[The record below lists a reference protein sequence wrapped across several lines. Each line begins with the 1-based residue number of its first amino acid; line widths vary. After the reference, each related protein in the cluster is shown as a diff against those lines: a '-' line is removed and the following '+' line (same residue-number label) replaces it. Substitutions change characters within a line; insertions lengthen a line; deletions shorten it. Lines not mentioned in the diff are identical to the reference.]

1 MQRPAGAGAAGKVRG
16 WCRIGMR
23 GDRRRDD
30 TVTDANYAFLLSRTG
45 IGMIAGYQ
53 IYPVAELADV
63 AQAFQE
69 GATFRES
76 IG

>member
-1 MQRPAGAGAAGKVRG
+1 M
-16 WCRIGMR
+16 
-23 GDRRRDD
+23 
-30 TVTDANYAFLLSRTG
+30 TDANYAFLLSRTG